1 MNLLVIDESLH
12 CGTTGAIM
20 CILQFVNKYIKLRN
34 IAIEDI
40 LNLYIYKNRAAP
52 FNLIFDNSYD
62 NENITKIIFSENSEK
77 ETVDYNTIYNN
88 KEYQLLSKKIRFSK
102 NVREI
107 INNELL
113 EFDDN
118 TLGIHFRFTDM
129 NVAHSYNNPTTY
141 TKYLIEIKKY
151 LEIYNIRTIFIAS
164 DNNETLNKIINEN
177 DLKHIKFIYRNV
189 KRYDKEKANE
199 LDMIWYKNPDTNSP
213 HPYLN
218 NFSST
223 IFNINDPNTH
233 LESIIDCIML
243 SKCNYLIFTY
253 SNISNLSILMSD
265 NKLIKS
271 KV

>member
-40 LNLYIYKNRAAP
+40 LNLYIYKNIAGP
-52 FNLIFDNSYD
+52 FNLIFDSSYE
-62 NENITKIIFSENSEK
+62 NENITKIVFSENSEK
-77 ETVDYNTIYNN
+77 ETLDYNTIYNN
-88 KEYQLLSKKIRFSK
+88 NEYQLLSKKIRFSK

-107 INNELL
+107 INNESLKL
-113 EFDDN
+113 DNN

-129 NVAHSYNNPTTY
+129 NIAHSYNNPTTY
-141 TKYLIEIKKY
+141 AKYLIEIKNY
-151 LEIYNIRTIFIAS
+151 VEMYNIRTIFIAS
-164 DNNETLNKIINEN
+164 DNNETLNKLINDN

-189 KRYDKEKANE
+189 KRYDKENASKS
-199 LDMIWYKNPDTNSP
+199 DMIWYKNPDTNSP

-218 NFSST
+218 NFKST

-233 LESIIDCIML
+233 LECIIDVILL
-243 SKCNYLIFTY
+243 SKCNYLIFAY
-253 SNISNLSILMSD
+253 SNVSNLSILMSD
-265 NKLIKS
+265 NKLIKC